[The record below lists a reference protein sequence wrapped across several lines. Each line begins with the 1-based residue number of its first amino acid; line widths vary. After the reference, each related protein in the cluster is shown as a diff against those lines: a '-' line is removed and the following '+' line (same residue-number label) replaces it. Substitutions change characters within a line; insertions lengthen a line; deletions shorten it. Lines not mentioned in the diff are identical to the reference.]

1 MKELEQVNDEIEGA
15 RTDSD
20 QYEEMAQKNQIELL
34 AGKLEK
40 TKNMF
45 DILKFQGLSKR
56 YDELATSTQSIF

>member
-56 YDELATSTQSIF
+56 YDELATSTHPIF